1 MGKSGR
7 HKRGKQGHSGK
18 RGRQHG
24 QGGWSGGGGRAPRQV
39 GERWLACACLP
50 GLFPACR
57 CHSDLDKY
65 NASPSSTL
73 YPLQQASAGLE
84 YESEEDGLL
93 HIGGVVVRVDAAGGG
108 TASIPLQQQQQQQQ
122 GGGGGGSS
130 SARRQR
136 RRSGSGPPPQRPQH
150 AGSSGAGSSSDGDE
164 EMDERE
170 QAIQDYLANL
180 AAGEAEGEEEEGGSG
195 SSGSEADTEGDRH
208 SGPGSAAKR
217 RRHQVGLPRNCAL
230 RTGVVTS
237 CMSCCQVSRV
247 LINRSSSGCRQPH
260 YASHVPNIASAV

>member
-1 MGKSGR
+1 M
-7 HKRGKQGHSGK
+7 
-18 RGRQHG
+18 
-24 QGGWSGGGGRAPRQV
+24 
-39 GERWLACACLP
+39 C
-50 GLFPACR
+50 
-57 CHSDLDKY
+57 

-108 TASIPLQQQQQQQQ
+108 TASIPIHQQQQQQ
-122 GGGGGGSS
+122 GSGGVDSS

-136 RRSGSGPPPQRPQH
+136 RRSGSGPPPQRQQH
-150 AGSSGAGSSSDGDE
+150 AGSGGGGSSSNGDE

-230 RTGVVTS
+230 RTEVVTS
-237 CMSCCQVSRV
+237 CMSCCQVSHV
-247 LINRSSSGCRQPH
+247 LIKSSSSGCRQPH
-260 YASHVPNIASAV
+260 HAPRVPNGASAVRAV